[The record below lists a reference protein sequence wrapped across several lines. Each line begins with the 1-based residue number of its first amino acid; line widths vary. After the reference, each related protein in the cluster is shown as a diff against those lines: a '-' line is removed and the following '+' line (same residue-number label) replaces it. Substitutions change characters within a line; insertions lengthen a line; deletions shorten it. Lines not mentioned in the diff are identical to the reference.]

1 MDFPQPVRP
10 TMATYCPGRILSE
23 RSSRISGIFSLYR
36 KETLFSSMP
45 PDRRSITCLPSET
58 SGTASKN
65 GWTIVRMGL
74 ICAALSAIPASD
86 RNAPETMP

>member
-1 MDFPQPVRP
+1 
-10 TMATYCPGRILSE
+10 
-23 RSSRISGIFSLYR
+23 
-36 KETLFSSMP
+36 MP
-45 PDRRSITCLPSET
+45 PDSRSMTCLPSET

-86 RNAPETMP
+86 RKAPETMP